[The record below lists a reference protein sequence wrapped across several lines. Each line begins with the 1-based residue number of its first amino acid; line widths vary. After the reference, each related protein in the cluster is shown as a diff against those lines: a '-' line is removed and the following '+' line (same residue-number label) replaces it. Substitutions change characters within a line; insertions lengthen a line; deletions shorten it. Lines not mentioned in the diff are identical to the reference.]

1 MKKLLSTV
9 LQFVMFLLVYAIGS
23 LFPPFHI
30 QRLLI
35 ATPTYSRIFIMDG
48 ILIAVALYIAIVLG
62 ETIMKG
68 RRQITWTTIAFVL
81 ALVLGYVM
89 KFGFITHE
97 F

>member
-30 QRLLI
+30 QRMLSTT
-35 ATPTYSRIFIMDG
+35 ATSTHIFIMDG
-48 ILIAVALYIAIVLG
+48 LLITLALYILIVLG
-62 ETIMKG
+62 EALMK
-68 RRQITWTTIAFVL
+68 RRCQITWTTIAFVL
-81 ALVLGYVM
+81 AVAFGYIM

>member
-23 LFPPFHI
+23 LFPPFHV
-30 QRLLI
+30 QRILI
-35 ATPTYSRIFIMDG
+35 ASPSSTRIFILDG
-48 ILIAVALYIAIVLG
+48 ILITLALYIVIVLG
-62 ETIMKG
+62 ETVMK
-68 RRQITWTTIAFVL
+68 RLCQVTWTTIAFVL
-81 ALVLGYVM
+81 AILFGYFM

>member
-23 LFPPFHI
+23 LFPPFHV
-30 QRLLI
+30 QRVLI
-35 ATPTYSRIFIMDG
+35 ATPTYSRIFILDG
-48 ILIAVALYIAIVLG
+48 ILITLALYLLIVIG
-62 ETIMKG
+62 ETLAK
-68 RRQITWTTIAFVL
+68 RRCQVTWTTIAFVL
-81 ALVLGYVM
+81 AALLGYVM

>member
-30 QRLLI
+30 QRVLASTATYTHTFILDGLLI
-35 ATPTYSRIFIMDG
+35 A
-48 ILIAVALYIAIVLG
+48 LALYIAIVLA
-62 ETIMKG
+62 ETVMK
-68 RRQITWTTIAFVL
+68 RRCQITWTTIAFIL
-81 ALVLGYVM
+81 AVVLGYVM
-89 KFGFITHE
+89 KFGFVTHE

>member
-1 MKKLLSTV
+1 MKRLLSTV

-30 QRLLI
+30 QRVLI
-35 ATPTYSRIFIMDG
+35 ATPTYSRIFILDG
-48 ILIAVALYIAIVLG
+48 ILITLALYIVIILA
-62 ETIMKG
+62 ETVMK
-68 RRQITWTTIAFVL
+68 RLCQVTWTTIAFILAVL
-81 ALVLGYVM
+81 LGYVM

>member
-23 LFPPFHI
+23 LFPPFHV
-30 QRLLI
+30 QRVLT
-35 ATPTYSRIFIMDG
+35 ATPTYTHIFIMDG
-48 ILIAVALYIAIVLG
+48 LLIALGLYILIVLG
-62 ETIMKG
+62 ESLAK
-68 RRQITWTTIAFVL
+68 RRCQITWTTIAFVL
-81 ALVLGYVM
+81 AIIFGYVM

>member
-30 QRLLI
+30 QRVLI
-35 ATPTYSRIFIMDG
+35 ATPTYSRIFILDG
-48 ILIAVALYIAIVLG
+48 ILITLALYLLIVIG
-62 ETIMKG
+62 ETLAK
-68 RRQITWTTIAFVL
+68 RRCQVTWTTIAFVL
-81 ALVLGYVM
+81 AALLGYVM

>member
-9 LQFVMFLLVYAIGS
+9 LQFVMFLLVYAIFS

-48 ILIAVALYIAIVLG
+48 ILVAFALYIVIVVG
-62 ETIMKG
+62 ETIMK
-68 RRQITWTTIAFVL
+68 RRCQITWTTIAFIL
-81 ALVLGYVM
+81 AAILGYVM

>member
-30 QRLLI
+30 QRVVASTPTYTHIFILDGLLI
-35 ATPTYSRIFIMDG
+35 A
-48 ILIAVALYIAIVLG
+48 LVLYILIVLG
-62 ETIMKG
+62 ETLMK
-68 RRQITWTTIAFVL
+68 RRCQITWTTIAFVL
-81 ALVLGYVM
+81 AMVLGYVM

>member
-1 MKKLLSTV
+1 MKQLLSTV

-30 QRLLI
+30 QRILI
-35 ATPTYSRIFIMDG
+35 ATPTYSRIFILDG
-48 ILIAVALYIAIVLG
+48 ILIALALYIAIVLG
-62 ETIMKG
+62 ETIMK
-68 RRQITWTTIAFVL
+68 RRCQITWTTIAFVL

>member
-23 LFPPFHI
+23 LFPPFHV
-30 QRLLI
+30 QRILI
-35 ATPTYSRIFIMDG
+35 ATPNYTRIFILDG
-48 ILIAVALYIAIVLG
+48 ILITLALYIVIVLG
-62 ETIMKG
+62 ETIMK
-68 RRQITWTTIAFVL
+68 RLCQVTWTTIAFAL
-81 ALVLGYVM
+81 AILFGYFM

>member
-23 LFPPFHI
+23 LFPPFQI
-30 QRLLI
+30 QRILI

-48 ILIAVALYIAIVLG
+48 ILIALALYIVIVLV
-62 ETIMKG
+62 ETVMKR
-68 RRQITWTTIAFVL
+68 RRQITWTTIAFFL
-81 ALVLGYVM
+81 SILLGYVM

>member
-1 MKKLLSTV
+1 MKRLLSTV

-30 QRLLI
+30 QRVLI
-35 ATPTYSRIFIMDG
+35 ATPTYSRIFILDG
-48 ILIAVALYIAIVLG
+48 ILITLALYIVIILA
-62 ETIMKG
+62 ETVMK
-68 RRQITWTTIAFVL
+68 RLCQVTWTSIAFVL
-81 ALVLGYVM
+81 AVLLGYVM

>member
-9 LQFVMFLLVYAIGS
+9 LQFVMFLIVYAIGS

-30 QRLLI
+30 QRILI
-35 ATPTYSRIFIMDG
+35 ATPTYSRIFVMDG
-48 ILIAVALYIAIVLG
+48 ILITLALFIGIVLG
-62 ETIMKG
+62 ETLSK
-68 RRQITWTTIAFVL
+68 RRCQVTWTTIAFVL
-81 ALVLGYVM
+81 AVVLGYVM

>member
-9 LQFVMFLLVYAIGS
+9 LQFVMFLLVYAICS

-30 QRLLI
+30 QRMLI

-48 ILIAVALYIAIVLG
+48 LLIALALYILIVLG
-62 ETIMKG
+62 ETLMK
-68 RRQITWTTIAFVL
+68 RRCQITWTTIAFVL
-81 ALVLGYVM
+81 AMVLGFVM

>member
-1 MKKLLSTV
+1 MKRLLSTV

-30 QRLLI
+30 QRVLI
-35 ATPTYSRIFIMDG
+35 ATPTYTRIFIMDG
-48 ILIAVALYIAIVLG
+48 ILITLALYILIVLG
-62 ETIMKG
+62 ETLMK
-68 RRQITWTTIAFVL
+68 RRCQITWTSIAFVFA
-81 ALVLGYVM
+81 ALLGYVM

>member
-9 LQFVMFLLVYAIGS
+9 LQFVMFLLVYAIFS

-30 QRLLI
+30 QRILI

-48 ILIAVALYIAIVLG
+48 ILVTVALYIAIVLG
-62 ETIMKG
+62 ETIMK
-68 RRQITWTTIAFVL
+68 RRCQITWTTIAFIL
-81 ALVLGYVM
+81 AAILGYVM

>member
-1 MKKLLSTV
+1 MKRLLSTV
-9 LQFVMFLLVYAIGS
+9 LQFVMFLLVYAICS

-30 QRLLI
+30 QRVLI

-48 ILIAVALYIAIVLG
+48 ILAAIALYIVIVLA
-62 ETIMKG
+62 ETLMK
-68 RRQITWTTIAFVL
+68 RRCHITWTTIAFIL
-81 ALVLGYVM
+81 AAVLGYAM